1 MHTLII
7 EDDPSVSRSLELLLK
22 SRGYTCVLADTGA
35 TGIEQAKAHKND
47 IILLD
52 LSLPDMDGHAV
63 LKKIRAQHIRTP
75 VLILSG
81 SDDRQD
87 KIKGLGIGA
96 DDYVTKPFDQDELL
110 ARMRAILRRATGK
123 TPPLRAANLDGL
135 LLVKRGQAAAWS
147 FQDSYTPPTPAE
159 IPTGGDPP
167 KTAKNL
173 RTLSSHGL
181 KVSEPV
187 LQKPEITLGPAKIIV
202 FGNGKGGTGK
212 STLAMHVIVALLTA
226 GHKVASFDCDRPQG
240 TLSRYVENR
249 RRFAARTAPGLVMP
263 THAALEAGALDDGS
277 ADSALEMQSK
287 CNDYI
292 VVDTPGHDTP
302 LSRWAHGH
310 ADTLITPIN
319 DSFIDLDV
327 LAEVDDNP
335 HRFLRPGPYGALV
348 HDARLHKPAGR
359 KNFEWIVLRNRL
371 ANANARNRR
380 SMAQALAKLCQPMG
394 FREGPGL
401 RERVIYRELF
411 LSGLTLLDLP
421 QDGIRLRLAM
431 SHVAARQELR
441 ALLETVLLTAAPG
454 EIETPRS
461 ASGKQRSKQHAAAR
475 KTASA

>member
-1 MHTLII
+1 MRTLII

-22 SRGYTCVLADTGA
+22 SRGYTCVIANTGA
-35 TGIEQAKAHKND
+35 TGIEQAKAHKID

-52 LSLPDMDGHAV
+52 LSLPDMDGHGV
-63 LKKIRAQHIRTP
+63 LKRIRAQRIRTP

-123 TPPLRAANLDGL
+123 TPPLRTANLDGL
-135 LLVKRGQAAAWS
+135 LLAKRGRAAAWS
-147 FQDSYTPPTPAE
+147 FQESYAPSVTAE
-159 IPTGGDPP
+159 ISTGGEPP
-167 KTAKNL
+167 KNAKKS
-173 RTLSSHGL
+173 RALSSHDL
-181 KVSEPV
+181 KVIEPIA
-187 LQKPEITLGPAKIIV
+187 QQPGTALGPAKIIV
-202 FGNGKGGTGK
+202 LGNGKGGTGK
-212 STLAMHVIVALLTA
+212 STIAMHVIVALLAA
-226 GHKVASFDCDRPQG
+226 GRKVASFDCDRPQG
-240 TLSRYVENR
+240 TLSRYIENR
-249 RRFAARTAPGLVMP
+249 HRFAASTAPNLVMP
-263 THAALEAGALDDGS
+263 THAALEAGALNDGCADD
-277 ADSALEMQSK
+277 ALEKQSK

-335 HRFLRPGPYGALV
+335 HCFLRPGPYGVLV
-348 HDARLHKPAGR
+348 HDARLRKPAGR

-380 SMAQALAKLCQPMG
+380 SMAQILAKLCQPMG
-394 FREGPGL
+394 FREGHGL

-421 QDGIRLRLAM
+421 QDGMRLRLAM

-441 ALLETVLLTAAPG
+441 ALLETVQLTGAPG
-454 EIETPRS
+454 EIETPQP
-461 ASGKQRSKQHAAAR
+461 ASGKQRSNHAAAR
-475 KTASA
+475 RTARA